1 MQYGAEAHPQGLRA
15 GLASCGTHRNLRD
28 SSALCRAW
36 NEGPSCSP
44 PGSQVSGRLQIIL
57 RQHLPVSMG
66 CACPNS
72 SLVPR
77 RSLLRLSEAKFP
89 FDPALLLSAPEM
101 AVWIV
106 DGHLKPSVGFP
117 WIEVQRLRLHASK
130 AGGMGSTPGQGT
142 KIPYDVMVQ
151 PK

>member
-1 MQYGAEAHPQGLRA
+1 MQYGTEAHPQGLRA

-44 PGSQVSGRLQIIL
+44 PESQVSGRLQIIL
-57 RQHLPVSMG
+57 RQNLPVSMG

-89 FDPALLLSAPEM
+89 LDPALLLSAPEM

-106 DGHLKPSVGFP
+106 DGHLKSKCGISLDRGPEVKTPCFQSRGHGFDP
-117 WIEVQRLRLHASK
+117 WS
-130 AGGMGSTPGQGT
+130 GN
-142 KIPYDVMVQ
+142 
-151 PK
+151 